1 VASKLNDVRKKM
13 PTKEEVL
20 QKVIETGALPTLSTV
35 ASTLIN
41 ITGKEETTIYDI
53 TKLIAQDMSL
63 SIKILKVVNSS
74 FYNFPNEVGTIQQAV
89 AILGT
94 NAVRSLVL
102 SFSFLNMERPKHGAG
117 FNYERFWEESLA
129 AAVASKLIMAK
140 VSDQDPEEAFTVSLL
155 QNLGKLI
162 LACAY
167 RETYD
172 QLLDEAGG
180 SEKRLLELE
189 DERIG
194 ANHAYIGGE
203 AAKRWNFPDSLAVP
217 IAYHHDPESYTGAD
231 AELKTEIR
239 VVHLAA
245 LLANIMYSGNP
256 IDYHAP
262 FRERAKKMF
271 KLEARGIDE
280 ILEQAN
286 VEVAKAAKYFGLN
299 IAGTASIPEL
309 LQKAN
314 IELSLLNMSYE
325 QMNRELVEAKMQLEK
340 LTTELEDKNVYL
352 EGIANLD
359 GLTEIYNHRYFQ
371 EFLDKEISRAVRLE
385 NPLSLILTDI
395 DNFKKFNDFYGHQAG
410 DYVLKE
416 VAQLCTELIREYDL
430 MARYGGEEFVFILP
444 ETGEADALTVAEK
457 IRSAIEQHPFN
468 YDGDNYRVTSSF
480 GVAVLDGKATPIKKS
495 ELIERADKA
504 MYMAKK
510 KGRNRVEAF
519 AEKSGWFGKK

>member
-1 VASKLNDVRKKM
+1 M
-13 PTKEEVL
+13 PTKEDVI
-20 QKVIETGALPTLSTV
+20 QRVIETGSLPTLSTV
-35 ASTLIN
+35 ASKLIH

-53 TKLIAQDMSL
+53 SKLIAQDVSL

-74 FYNFPNEVGTIQQAV
+74 FYNFPNEVRTIQQAV

-102 SFSFLNMERPKHGAG
+102 SFSFLNMERPQHGAG
-117 FNYERFWEESLA
+117 FHYKRFWEESLA
-129 AAVASKLIMAK
+129 AAVASKLIMSK
-140 VSDQDPEEAFTVSLL
+140 VSDQDPDEVFTVSLL

-172 QLLDEAGG
+172 QLLAEAAG

-194 ANHAYIGGE
+194 ANHAYVGGE
-203 AAKRWNFPDSLAVP
+203 AAKLWNFPDSLAIP
-217 IAYHHDPESYTGAD
+217 ILHHHDPDSYTGD
-231 AELKTEIR
+231 DVELKTEIG

-262 FRERAKKMF
+262 FRERAQKMF
-271 KLEARGIDE
+271 KLDTGSIDE

-286 VEVAKAAKYFGLN
+286 KEVAKAAKYFGLN
-299 IAGTASIPEL
+299 IAGTGSIPEI
-309 LQKAN
+309 LQQAN

-325 QMNRELVEAKMQLEK
+325 QINRELVQSKMQLEK
-340 LTTELEDKNVYL
+340 LTSELEEKNTYL
-352 EGIANLD
+352 EAIANLD
-359 GLTEIYNHRYFQ
+359 GLTQIYNHRYFQ
-371 EFLDKEISRAVRLE
+371 ESLDKEISRSIRHE
-385 NPLSLILTDI
+385 NELGLILADI

-416 VAQLCTELIREYDL
+416 VASLCTGVIREYDL

-444 ETGEADALTVAEK
+444 ETNQADALTVAEK
-457 IRSAIEQHPFN
+457 IRATIEQYPFIYEGN
-468 YDGDNYRVTSSF
+468 DYRVTSSF
-480 GVAVLDGKATPIKKS
+480 GVAVFSGGGKLMKKT
-495 ELIERADKA
+495 ELIEQADNA
-504 MYMAKK
+504 LYVAKK
-510 KGRNRVEAF
+510 KGRNRVEAY
-519 AEKSGWFGKK
+519 AEKSGWFGKSK

>member
-1 VASKLNDVRKKM
+1 MA
-13 PTKEEVL
+13 TKEDVL
-20 QKVIETGALPTLSTV
+20 KKVIETGSLPTLSTV

-41 ITGKEETTIYDI
+41 ITGKEETTTYDI
-53 TKLIAQDMSL
+53 SKLIAQDISL
-63 SIKILKVVNSS
+63 STKILKVVNSS

-102 SFSFLNMERPKHGAG
+102 SFSFLNMERPKHGKG

-172 QLLDEAGG
+172 QLLAEADG

-203 AAKRWNFPDSLAVP
+203 AARQWNFPDSLAIP
-217 IAYHHDPESYTGAD
+217 ISYHHDPDSYKGD
-231 AELKTEIR
+231 DLKIKTEIR

-262 FRERAKKMF
+262 FREGAKKMF
-271 KLEARGIDE
+271 KLDSQTIDG

-286 VEVAKAAKYFGLN
+286 IEVAKAAQYFGLN

-340 LTTELEDKNVYL
+340 LTGELEEKNSYL

-359 GLTEIYNHRYFQ
+359 GLTGIYNHRYFQ
-371 EFLDKEISRAVRLE
+371 EFLDKEISRTLRLE
-385 NPLSLILTDI
+385 NQLSLILTDI

-416 VAQLCTELIREYDL
+416 VASLCSELIREYDL
-430 MARYGGEEFVFILP
+430 VARYGGEEFVFVLP
-444 ETGEADALTVAEK
+444 ETGETDALTVAEK
-457 IRSAIEQHPFN
+457 LRSAIEQHPFS
-468 YDGDNYRVTSSF
+468 YDGDDYRVTSSF
-480 GVAVLDGKATPIKKS
+480 GVAVFEGKGKSIKKS

-504 MYMAKK
+504 MYAAKK

-519 AEKSGWFGKK
+519 AEKSGWFSKK

>member
-1 VASKLNDVRKKM
+1 MS
-13 PTKEEVL
+13 TKEEVL
-20 QKVIETGALPTLSTV
+20 QDVIESGALPTLSTV

-53 TKLIAQDMSL
+53 AQLIAQDVSL
-63 SIKILKVVNSS
+63 SSKILKVVNSS

-102 SFSFLNMERPKHGAG
+102 SFSFLHMEKPAHGKG

-140 VSDQDPEEAFTVSLL
+140 VSDHDPEEAFTASLL

-162 LACAY
+162 FACAY
-167 RETYD
+167 GETYD
-172 QLLDEAGG
+172 TLLEEAGG

-189 DERIG
+189 EEKIG
-194 ANHAYIGGE
+194 VNHAYIGGE
-203 AAKRWNFPDSLAVP
+203 AAKQWQFPDGLAIP
-217 IAYHHDPESYTGAD
+217 IAHHYDPNSYLGDDAD
-231 AELKTEIR
+231 IKTEIK

-245 LLANIMYSGNP
+245 LLANIMYSGKP

-271 KLEARGIDE
+271 KLDTSSIDE
-280 ILEQAN
+280 ILEKAN
-286 VEVAKAAKYFGLN
+286 TEVAKAADYFGLK
-299 IAGTASIPEL
+299 IEGTPSIPEL

-325 QMNRELVEAKMQLEK
+325 QMNRELVEAKMKLE
-340 LTTELEDKNVYL
+340 TITRELEEKNTYL
-352 EGIANLD
+352 EGVANLD
-359 GLTEIYNHRYFQ
+359 GLTGIYNHRYFQ
-371 EFLDKEISRAVRLE
+371 EFLDKEISRSSRLE
-385 NPLSLILTDI
+385 NRMSLILTDI
-395 DNFKKFNDFYGHQAG
+395 DNFKKFNDYYGHQAG

-416 VAQLCTELIREYDL
+416 VASLCAELIREYDL
-430 MARYGGEEFVFILP
+430 IARYGGEEFVFVLP
-444 ETGEADALTVAEK
+444 ETDEAEALIVAEK
-457 IRSAIEQHPFN
+457 LRSAIEQHGFN
-468 YDGDNYRVTSSF
+468 YDGDEYRVTSSF
-480 GVAVLDGKATPIKKS
+480 GVAVFDRTGKAIKKS

-504 MYMAKK
+504 MYAAKK

-519 AEKSGWFGKK
+519 VEKSSWFGRSK

>member
-1 VASKLNDVRKKM
+1 M
-13 PTKEEVL
+13 PTQEEVL
-20 QKVIETGALPTLSTV
+20 QTVIESGSLPTLSTV

-41 ITGKEETTIYDI
+41 ITGREETTIYDI
-53 TKLIAQDMSL
+53 TRLISQDVSL
-63 SIKILKVVNSS
+63 STKILKVVNSS

-102 SFSFLNMERPKHGAG
+102 SFSFLNMERPRYGAG
-117 FNYERFWEESLA
+117 FDYERFWEESLA

-140 VSDQDPEEAFTVSLL
+140 VSDLDPEEAFTVSLL
-155 QNLGKLI
+155 QNLGRLI

-172 QLLDEAGG
+172 
-180 SEKRLLELE
+180 RLLTEAEGNEERLLALE
-189 DERIG
+189 KERIG
-194 ANHAYIGGE
+194 ADHAYIGGE
-203 AAKRWNFPDSLAVP
+203 AAKRWQFPDSLAIP
-217 IAYHHDPESYTGAD
+217 ISYHHDPAAYKGGDADIKTVTG
-231 AELKTEIR
+231 

-262 FRERAKKMF
+262 FREQARKLF
-271 KLEARGIDE
+271 KLDTQSIDE
-280 ILEQAN
+280 ILDQAN
-286 VEVAKAAKYFGLN
+286 TEVVKAADYFGLK
-299 IAGTASIPEL
+299 IEGTPSIPEL

-325 QMNRELVEAKMQLEK
+325 QINRELVEAKIQLEK
-340 LTTELEDKNVYL
+340 LTTELEAKNVYL

-371 EFLDKEISRAVRLE
+371 EFLDKEMSRSVRLK
-385 NPLSLILTDI
+385 NHLSLILADI

-416 VAQLCTELIREYDL
+416 VAGLCGSLIREYDL
-430 MARYGGEEFVFILP
+430 VARYGGEEFVFVLP
-444 ETGEADALTVAEK
+444 EAGEAEAAVVAEK
-457 IRSAIEQHPFN
+457 NSL
-468 YDGDNYRVTSSF
+468 G
-480 GVAVLDGKATPIKKS
+480 
-495 ELIERADKA
+495 
-504 MYMAKK
+504 
-510 KGRNRVEAF
+510 NRTAYV
-519 AEKSGWFGKK
+519 SLR

>member
-1 VASKLNDVRKKM
+1 M
-13 PTKEEVL
+13 PTKEDVL
-20 QKVIETGALPTLSTV
+20 QHVIETGSLPTLSTV

-53 TKLIAQDMSL
+53 SKLISQDVSL
-63 SIKILKVVNSS
+63 STKILKVVNSS
-74 FYNFPNEVGTIQQAV
+74 FYNFPNEVRTIQQAV

-102 SFSFLNMERPKHGAG
+102 SFSFLNMERPQHGAG

-129 AAVASKLIMAK
+129 AAVASKLIMSK
-140 VSDQDPEEAFTVSLL
+140 VSDHDPEEVFTVSLL

-172 QLLDEAGG
+172 QLLEEAAG

-203 AAKRWNFPDSLAVP
+203 AAKHWNFPDSLSIP
-217 IAYHHDPESYTGAD
+217 ISHHHNPDGYRGDDAD
-231 AELKTEIR
+231 LKTEIR

-256 IDYHAP
+256 IDYHGS
-262 FRERAKKMF
+262 FRERAQKMF
-271 KLEARGIDE
+271 KLEAASIDG

-286 VEVAKAAKYFGLN
+286 KDVAKAANYFGLN
-299 IAGTASIPEL
+299 IEGTASIPEI
-309 LQKAN
+309 LQQAN

-325 QMNRELVEAKMQLEK
+325 QINRELVQSKMQLEK
-340 LTTELEDKNVYL
+340 LTAELEEKNSYL
-352 EGIANLD
+352 EEIANLD
-359 GLTEIYNHRYFQ
+359 GLTQIYNHRYFQ
-371 EFLDKEISRAVRLE
+371 ESLDKEISRSIRQE
-385 NPLSLILTDI
+385 NQLCLILTDI

-416 VAQLCTELIREYDL
+416 FANLCGGVIREYDL
-430 MARYGGEEFVFILP
+430 LARYGGEEFVFILP
-444 ETGEADALTVAEK
+444 ETGEADALTTAEK
-457 IRSAIEQHPFN
+457 IRTAVEQHLFR
-468 YDGDNYRVTSSF
+468 YEGDEYRVTSSF
-480 GVAVLDGKATPIKKS
+480 GVAVFSGEGKPLKKT
-495 ELIERADKA
+495 ELIECADKA
-504 MYMAKK
+504 LYLAKK
-510 KGRNRVEAF
+510 KGRNRVEVYTA
-519 AEKSGWFGKK
+519 KKGSWFGKSK